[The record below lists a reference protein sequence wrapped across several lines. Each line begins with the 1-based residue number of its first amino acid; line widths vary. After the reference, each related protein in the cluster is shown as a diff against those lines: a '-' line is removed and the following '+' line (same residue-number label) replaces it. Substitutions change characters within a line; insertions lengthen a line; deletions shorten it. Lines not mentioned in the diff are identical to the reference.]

1 MTGFVVLAIVLLVV
15 FAGIAILGT
24 LRRREM
30 GAATG
35 ALSRETL
42 GRDRKR
48 RKAVSV
54 GEAQPGLKGREV
66 ERAATVARTGT
77 AVVPAGSSAPTIWVP
92 PDPETYDVTRR
103 QFLNRSI
110 VGLMGLS
117 ITGFAAASMVGFLW
131 PIGGGGFGG
140 LIRVGKLSEI
150 KSEIEKAN
158 GFLYKAEGRMWLVEY
173 PASALPKGRIAYAGL
188 ACLPGM
194 EAGIVALYQK
204 CPHLGCRVPSCATSQ
219 WFECPCHGSQ
229 YNRVGEKKAGPAPR
243 GMDRFP
249 VAVSPDGTV
258 TVDTAGAK
266 IIQGPPIGTNT
277 TGQEAEGPH
286 CVSGSEGHSG

>member
-1 MTGFVVLAIVLLVV
+1 MTGLVVLFIVIVVLLVGV
-15 FAGIAILGT
+15 ALLSV
-24 LRRREM
+24 LRRREV

-35 ALSRETL
+35 SLSRETMR
-42 GRDRKR
+42 RDKKR
-48 RKAVSV
+48 RGAEEV
-54 GEAQPGLKGREV
+54 GEDTPGLQGREV
-66 ERAATVARTGT
+66 ERAATAARSG
-77 AVVPAGSSAPTIWVP
+77 AAIVPAGSTVPTIWVP
-92 PDPETYDVTRR
+92 PDPDTYGVTRR

-117 ITGFAAASMVGFLW
+117 IAGFGVASMVGFLW

-140 LIRVGKLSEI
+140 LIRIGKLSDI

-158 GFLYKAEGRMWLVEY
+158 GFLYKPEGRMWVTEY
-173 PASALPKGRIAYAGL
+173 PASALPKARVAYAGQ

-194 EAGIVALYQK
+194 EEGIVALYQK
-204 CPHLGCRVPSCATSQ
+204 CPHLGCRVPSCVTSQ

-229 YNRVGEKKAGPAPR
+229 YNQVGEKKGGPAPR

-249 VAVSPDGTV
+249 VQVSPDGSV

-286 CVSGSEGHSG
+286 CVTGGEH